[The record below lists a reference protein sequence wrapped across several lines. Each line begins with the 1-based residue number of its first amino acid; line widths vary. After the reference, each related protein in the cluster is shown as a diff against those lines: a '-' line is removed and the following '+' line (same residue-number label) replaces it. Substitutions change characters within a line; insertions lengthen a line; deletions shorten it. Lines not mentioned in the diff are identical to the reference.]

1 MGLNISVLYY
11 PFAVCMLQL
20 TLMLLLCGT
29 TVLSAFWYWSLEVG
43 PALYFAWIVAITF
56 HLAGPFILFPLA
68 ALRTFGQTHYASNY
82 GLISTVQVGW
92 LVGC

>member
-1 MGLNISVLYY
+1 
-11 PFAVCMLQL
+11 MLQL